1 MFSLKSQN
9 EERGKEGEGRSRV
22 SAGVDEEV
30 EEVEEGREDS
40 ISNVQMDAG
49 QGPFI
54 ADTGDD
60 KVGDVEIG
68 EVKDHGLEEE
78 Q

>member
-22 SAGVDEEV
+22 SAGVDEV

-54 ADTGDD
+54 ADTGDN
-60 KVGDVEIG
+60 KVGEVEIG